1 MTSTRPDP
9 VFRVQSRHVDTMAVR
24 EGPGRTDGKG
34 HTVTESQIDTG
45 SEILLGPV
53 DLVVIEFAEANF
65 TGEGLPI
72 LLDLVAK
79 GVVRVIDAAVVKANE
94 DGSFVSMAVADLGQ
108 VSEEWQLIS
117 GWSSGILSTEDV
129 DAVGAILKP
138 GAAAAVI
145 MYENTWAAPFAA
157 AMRAAGGELV
167 AFERIPAADVIAA
180 LEAADD
186 TEIES

>member
-1 MTSTRPDP
+1 M
-9 VFRVQSRHVDTMAVR
+9 
-24 EGPGRTDGKG
+24 
-34 HTVTESQIDTG
+34 TESKIDPG
-45 SEILLGPV
+45 GEIHIGPV
-53 DLVVIEFAEANF
+53 DLVVIEFADANF
-65 TGEGLPI
+65 TGQGLPI

-79 GVVRVIDAAVVKANE
+79 GVVRIIDAAVVKANE
-94 DGSFVSMAVADLGQ
+94 DGSFVSLSVADLGGA
-108 VSEEWQLIS
+108 SEEWQMIS
-117 GWSSGILSTEDV
+117 GWASGILSTEDV

-145 MYENTWAAPFAA
+145 MYENTWAGPFAA

-180 LEAADD
+180 IEAALD

>member
-1 MTSTRPDP
+1 MDR
-9 VFRVQSRHVDTMAVR
+9 
-24 EGPGRTDGKG
+24 KG
-34 HTVTESQIDTG
+34 HTVTESQTDTG
-45 SEILLGPV
+45 SEIQMGPV

-65 TGEGLPI
+65 RGEGMPI

-79 GVVRVIDAAVVKANE
+79 GVVRILDAAVIKANQ
-94 DGSFVSMAVADLGQ
+94 DGSFVSLSVADLGGAT
-108 VSEEWQLIS
+108 EEWQMIS
-117 GWSSGILSTEDV
+117 GWASGIMSEEDV

-167 AFERIPAADVIAA
+167 AFERIPAADIIAA
-180 LEAADD
+180 IEAADD